1 MEDLADNIDFNEME
15 LEGTDS
21 VSDGDKA
28 GEDLFKIGSDGFYQ
42 KKGSKAKLQEWAQSQ
57 GYSSAEIRGIG
68 MGYSSEWRINGGM

>member
-42 KKGSKAKLQEWAQSQ
+42 KKGSKAKLQEWAKSQ
-57 GYSSAEIRGIG
+57 GYSSAEIRDIV